1 MVRANPNVESSPP
14 EPVSG
19 ETDLAERGTLGAEAG
34 RPPATPLQLVLTL
47 LPGAGHLVRGE
58 WLRGMLLLLSWGALL
73 GLAWLTWERVEAVF
87 GARRIPI
94 DGVVAIA
101 TLAVLLLGLW
111 AWAFHDLAVRTRR
124 APKMHGDSQWAIAAR
139 HFRRNR
145 MAMAGLAVMLLLYVV
160 TLLTPL
166 VAPYDPTLQGDIV
179 MTRYCPPSWLPGE
192 GFAREACVEG
202 GYVMG
207 TDKFGRDIFSRVLYG
222 ARISL
227 SIGFIAV
234 AISITLGTLVGA
246 VGGYFGGWVDGALMR
261 FTDMMLSFPRLVLLI
276 VVIALFE
283 PSIWLVVVVL
293 GLTGWMGTARI
304 VRGEVLSLRE
314 REFVL
319 AARALGMGDGRII
332 TRHVIPNTLAPV
344 IVSATLG
351 IGLTILTEAALSFLG
366 LGVQPPTPSWGNMVA
381 DGRDAL
387 IQAWWIATF
396 PGLAIV
402 FTVIAFNL
410 LGDGLRDALDP
421 RLRT

>member
-1 MVRANPNVESSPP
+1 MRASPDVESVPP
-14 EPVSG
+14 EPLPNAGNAMAGAPVRAAGVTWTRIAAAVLAWGLLSG
-19 ETDLAERGTLGAEAG
+19 LVMLSSPKVVGLREA
-34 RPPATPLQLVLTL
+34 RRVQVDMYVAILTL
-47 LPGAGHLVRGE
+47 ALLFLGLLWWTVKGVV
-58 WLRGMLLLLSWGALL
+58 LRGS
-73 GLAWLTWERVEAVF
+73 RP
-87 GARRIPI
+87 ARAR
-94 DGVVAIA
+94 
-101 TLAVLLLGLW
+101 
-111 AWAFHDLAVRTRR
+111 
-124 APKMHGDSQWAIAAR
+124 GDSQWAIAGR
-139 HFRRNR
+139 HFRKNR
-145 MAMAGLAVMLLLYVV
+145 MAMAGLLIMILLYLV
-160 TLLTPL
+160 TLITPL
-166 VAPYDPTLQGDIV
+166 IAPYDPAAQGDIV
-179 MTRYCPPSWLPGE
+179 MTRYLPPSWDHP
-192 GFAREACVEG
+192 
-202 GYVMG
+202 MG

-234 AISITLGTLVGA
+234 GISVTLGTLVGA
-246 VGGYFGGWVDGALMR
+246 VGGYFGGMVDSILMR
-261 FTDMMLSFPRLVLLI
+261 LTDMMLSFPRLVLLI

-283 PSIWLVVVVL
+283 PSIWLVVTVL

-314 REFVL
+314 REFVQ
-319 AARALGMGDGRII
+319 AARALGMGDMRII
-332 TRHVIPNTLAPV
+332 LRHVVPNTLAPV

-351 IGLTILTEAALSFLG
+351 IGLTILTEASLSFLG

>member
-1 MVRANPNVESSPP
+1 MRASPDVESLPP
-14 EPVSG
+14 EP
-19 ETDLAERGTLGAEAG
+19 
-34 RPPATPLQLVLTL
+34 
-47 LPGAGHLVRGE
+47 LPTAQDAPTAVPVRGE
-58 WLRGMLLLLSWGALL
+58 GATWTQAVSLALAWGLLFGLVYLSWGRIAGMPGMRRVPVDLY
-73 GLAWLTWERVEAVF
+73 LAV
-87 GARRIPI
+87 
-94 DGVVAIA
+94 A
-101 TLAVLLLGLW
+101 TLALVTLGML
-111 AWAFHDLAVRTRR
+111 AWTVRRMARR
-124 APKMHGDSQWAIAAR
+124 GRAAARARGDSQWAIAGR

-145 MAMAGLAVMLLLYVV
+145 MAMVGLAIMILLYLV

-166 VAPYDPTLQGDIV
+166 IAPYDPAAQEDILS
-179 MTRYCPPSWLPGE
+179 TQFLPPSGE
-192 GFAREACVEG
+192 
-202 GYVMG
+202 YLMG

-234 AISITLGTLVGA
+234 GISITLGTTIGA
-246 VGGYFGGWVDGALMR
+246 VSGYFGGLVDSVLMR

-283 PSIWLVVVVL
+283 PSIWLVVTVL

-314 REFVL
+314 REFVQ

-332 TRHVIPNTLAPV
+332 MRHVIPNTLAPV

-351 IGLTILTEAALSFLG
+351 IGQTILTEASLSFLG
-366 LGVQPPTPSWGNMVA
+366 LGVQPPTPSWGNMVS

-387 IQAWWIATF
+387 ITAWWIATF